1 MKQKAV
7 FLDRDGTINVEKNYL
22 YKIEE
27 FEYLNGVK
35 EGLKI
40 LQDLGYLL
48 IVITNQSGIARG
60 YYTEND
66 FDKLDRWMVSDLKA
80 AGVTIA
86 DSYYCPHHP
95 ESGLDAYRKVCNC
108 RKPKLGLFYKA
119 IKKFDIELS
128 ASYAIGDKLRDL
140 EICRVSEAKGFLLYC
155 SDEKREKHE
164 NIQCICG
171 GILDAAMKI
180 RDKD

>member
-1 MKQKAV
+1 MNKVV
-7 FLDRDGTINVEKNYL
+7 FLDRDGTLNVDKGYL

-27 FEYLNGVK
+27 FEWLQGAI
-35 EGLKI
+35 EGLQLFQQMKYKI
-40 LQDLGYLL
+40 
-48 IVITNQSGIARG
+48 IIITNQSGIARG
-60 YYTEND
+60 YYTEKEFERLNA
-66 FDKLDRWMVSDLKA
+66 WMLAVLEKQ
-80 AGVTIA
+80 GIHVEKV
-86 DSYYCPHHP
+86 YYCPHL
-95 ESGLDAYRKVCNC
+95 LDAKIAQYRQNCNC